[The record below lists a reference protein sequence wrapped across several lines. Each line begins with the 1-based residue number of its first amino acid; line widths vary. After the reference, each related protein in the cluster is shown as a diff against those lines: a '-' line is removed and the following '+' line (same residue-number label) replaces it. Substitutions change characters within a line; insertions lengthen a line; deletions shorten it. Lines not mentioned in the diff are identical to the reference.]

1 MTKINRFNSTIMYIG
16 QNEKWTL
23 IGIEPRTRGVEE
35 MVAHFVSFFNKRS
48 PTQVVRFG
56 GGQC

>member
-35 MVAHFVSFFNKRS
+35 MVAQLVSFFNM
-48 PTQVVRFG
+48 G
-56 GGQC
+56 L